1 MRSISRLPA
10 ADARRA
16 AEHAAGLLARNPRVL
31 LVYTFGSSVHG
42 PGPVRDVDVAVLTAP
57 RVSLDE
63 LLRARADLVAAT
75 GAPIDLISLN
85 DASIALAH
93 EVVAGGV
100 CLFARTPD
108 IETEFVTRAR
118 TRYWDFK
125 PYRDEQ
131 WRLAGQRAGERRRG
145 A

>member
-1 MRSISRLPA
+1 MSRLLV

-16 AEHAAGLLARNPRVL
+16 AEKVAGLLARDRRVL

-42 PGPVRDVDVAVLTAP
+42 TGAVRDVDVAVLTTP
-57 RVSLDE
+57 PLTLDE
-63 LLRARADLVAAT
+63 LLRARADLVATT
-75 GAPIDLISLN
+75 GAPIDLVSLN
-85 DASIALAH
+85 DASIVLAH
-93 EVVAGGV
+93 EVVEGGR
-100 CLFARTPD
+100 CLYARTPD

-118 TRYWDFK
+118 ARYWDFK

-131 WRLAGQRAGERRRG
+131 WRLAGQRAAERRRG